1 MRSPGSM
8 GDVSVPA
15 WFSRSLAFNRSGL
28 RPVAGIRAGLGVV
41 VPLAVGSAVGHPA
54 EGAQAAAGALPVG
67 VAAMTG
73 AFGPPTA
80 LMLATTAGMTM
91 STFVGSL
98 VAGHPAAT
106 VPTLAVWGFAAGLMV
121 ALGQAATIV
130 GVQAVVAFIV
140 FGRYPGGVA
149 ISAAHAGWVLAGAL
163 VQIGC
168 AHLLRTPQ
176 RFARERRAVGA
187 AYDALGTLARGV
199 LGGAAG
205 APAAEAIA
213 QSDALVARRSDDG
226 SGGLDHLRG
235 LVDEAGR
242 IRLELQSLATVP
254 ATTTLRRLSGTVAD
268 WLAEIGDAIRQGE
281 AVPDEPSAV
290 SQAVDELRGQRDTT
304 PDRFTAARAAAL
316 LGQLRASQRLAMALS
331 GERRLPLPRIA
342 GLRPTLDLATRA
354 DSVVRRLR
362 VATDLR
368 TSEMRHAIRL
378 AALLALAA
386 VVSDVLPWQRG
397 YWVMLTT
404 LVVLKPDYAA
414 TMQRGVARVIGTAGG
429 AIVAGALVGGLH
441 PHDMELTVLVGVF
454 AAASYAVFGASYAVY
469 TFALTGVVVLLVST
483 FDPRPLA
490 AVADRGLDTLVGGAL
505 ALGGYALWP
514 TREGSTLRATS
525 SALLDSLATYA
536 GAVLGAFADPST
548 IDEAQLPALAR
559 AARRS
564 RADAQA
570 SLDRA
575 SAEPARGRPDIEEAA
590 SLLASA
596 RRIVVTLHSLRA
608 TVQDSAEAVPV
619 PELLP
624 MRADVVGAL
633 RAAANRDPAQTPDL
647 REAQHRLEEAAG
659 RGDVATMHGRRL
671 ALAAAHLDPLV
682 DSVHTI
688 EHVLFGAAEGSAGPT
703 AVRA

>member
-1 MRSPGSM
+1 M
-8 GDVSVPA
+8 GDVAVPA
-15 WFSRSLAFNRSGL
+15 WVARSLAFNRSGL
-28 RPVAGIRAGLGVV
+28 RPAAGIRAGIGVV

-80 LMLATTAGMTM
+80 LMSATTVGMTV
-91 STFVGSL
+91 STFAGSL
-98 VAGHPAAT
+98 LAGHPAAT
-106 VPTLAVWGFAAGLMV
+106 VPALALWGFAAGLMV

-130 GVQAVVAFIV
+130 GVQAVVAFVV

-149 ISAAHAGWVLAGAL
+149 ISAAHAAWVLAGAL
-163 VQIGC
+163 VQFGC

-176 RFARERRAVGA
+176 RFSRERRAVAA
-187 AYDALGTLARGV
+187 AYDALGALARGA
-199 LGGAAG
+199 LDGALG

-213 QSDALVARRSDDG
+213 QSDAVISRRSDDG
-226 SGGLDHLRG
+226 GGGLDDLRG

-254 ATTTLRRLSGTVAD
+254 VTPTLRDLSLAVGR
-268 WLAEIGDAIRQGE
+268 WLADLGDAVRQG
-281 AVPDEPSAV
+281 AAPPDEPPAV
-290 SQAVDELRGQRDTT
+290 AEAVDELRLHRDT
-304 PDRFTAARAAAL
+304 PHERFTAARAAAM
-316 LGQLRASQRLAMALS
+316 LGQLRASQRLATALS
-331 GERRLPLPRIA
+331 GARRLPLPRVA
-342 GLRPTLDLATRA
+342 GLRPMLDLATRA
-354 DSVVRRLR
+354 DSIVRRLR
-362 VATDLR
+362 VTADLR
-368 TSEMRHAIRL
+368 STEMRHAIRL
-378 AALLALAA
+378 AVLLAVAA

-429 AIVAGALVGGLH
+429 VVIAGALVGGLH
-441 PHDMELTVLVGVF
+441 PHDLELTVLVGVF

-469 TFALTGVVVLLVST
+469 TFVLTAVVVLLVST

-514 TREGSTLRATS
+514 TREASTLGTTT
-525 SALLDSLATYA
+525 SALLAALATYA
-536 GAVLGAFADPST
+536 DAVLGAFADPST
-548 IDEAQLPALAR
+548 IDDAALPTLAR

-575 SAEPARGRPDIEEAA
+575 SAEPARRRPDIEEAA

-596 RRIVVTLHSLRA
+596 RRIVVVLHSLRA
-608 TVQDSAEAVPV
+608 TVQDSTESVPV

-624 MRADVVGAL
+624 MRRDVVAAL
-633 RAAANRDPAQTPDL
+633 RAAAARDASQTPDL

-659 RGDVATMHGRRL
+659 RGDITTMHGRRL

-688 EHVLFGAAEGSAGPT
+688 EHVLFGATEASAGPT
-703 AVRA
+703 AVRG